1 MLMIFNLKKN
11 FYIIELQADAYIT
24 NITFFF

>member
-1 MLMIFNLKKN
+1 MIFNLKKN